1 MESYGD
7 REELPAEGGSMSY
20 IPKPNDVMGAAVV
33 AALIVLLISVW
44 SGDPR

>member
-20 IPKPNDVMGAAVV
+20 APKPNDGIGAAVV
-33 AALIVLLISVW
+33 AGLLVLLISVW
-44 SGDPR
+44 SGDP